1 MSKEILEPPTS
12 LSKLEKPLT
21 VSKMKRVSKKYLFT
35 KRCIDITL
43 AILGLVISTPAFI
56 GIGILYLFG
65 ESKGPILFRQQR
77 FGKNGSLF
85 YIYKFRS
92 MIINAD
98 EKLRNNKL
106 LYDKY
111 VKNNYKLEQNEDP
124 RITSIGRFLRKTS
137 LDELPQL
144 INVLKGEMSIV
155 GPRPV
160 VEEELKEYKYR
171 KDDFLSVKPGITG
184 YWQVSGRSE
193 VGYPERVNLELYYV
207 YNQSFFMDMKILLKT
222 IVVVFL
228 KKGAY

>member
-1 MSKEILEPPTS
+1 MPKEIFESSTS
-12 LSKLEKPLT
+12 LSKLEIPLQ
-21 VSKMKRVSKKYLFT
+21 VSKMNRVSKKFLFI

-43 AILGLVISTPAFI
+43 AIVGLIISIPAFL

-65 ESKGPILFRQQR
+65 KSKGPILFRQQR
-77 FGKNGSLF
+77 YGKNGDLF
-85 YIYKFRS
+85 FIYKFRT
-92 MIINAD
+92 MILNAD
-98 EKLRNNKL
+98 EKLRDNKL

-111 VKNNYKLEQNEDP
+111 IKNNYKLEQSEDP

-144 INVLKGEMSIV
+144 INVLRGEMSIV
-155 GPRPV
+155 GPRPI
-160 VEEELKEYKYR
+160 VEEELKEYKNC
-171 KDDFLSVKPGITG
+171 KEDFLSVKPGITG

-193 VGYPERVNLELYYV
+193 IGYPERVNLELYYV
-207 YNQSFFMDMKILLKT
+207 YNQSIFMDMKILFKT